1 MDKLPNV
8 EDGIPFTLCTFVKG
22 LIIMETT
29 YDIDL
34 NEKGFID
41 EPIDPSLDIV
51 EAIQQ
56 LKKDKNAVI
65 LAHYYQESEI
75 QDVADYIGDS
85 LGLSQQAAKTE
96 ADVIVFAGVHFM
108 AETAKILSPEKKVLL
123 PDLKAG
129 CSLSDSCPPHLF
141 AKFKEQYPDHLV
153 ITYVNCTAELKAL
166 SDIVC
171 TSSNA
176 VQIVESLPADQKI
189 IFGPDKNLG
198 DYVIK
203 KTGRDNIV
211 LWNGA
216 CMVHEIFSQE
226 KIDVLREEYPEAKLI
241 AHPECENHILVN
253 ADYIGSTSGLLKYT
267 KDNPATVF
275 IVATESGII
284 YQMQKANPD
293 KTFIPAPP
301 NNACACNDCPH
312 MKLNTLEKL
321 YNCMKYELPEVTLE
335 PDLIKKAQKPIERML
350 EISAHLGL

>member
-1 MDKLPNV
+1 
-8 EDGIPFTLCTFVKG
+8 
-22 LIIMETT
+22 METYT
-29 YDIDL
+29 EQL
-34 NEKGFID
+34 NAKGYID
-41 EPIDPSLDIV
+41 EAIDPTLDLV
-51 EAIQQ
+51 EEINK
-56 LKKDKNAVI
+56 LKKEKNAVI
-65 LAHYYQESEI
+65 LAHYYQDPEI
-75 QDVADYIGDS
+75 QDIADYIGDS
-85 LGLSQQAAKTE
+85 LGLSQEAAKTD
-96 ADVIVFAGVHFM
+96 ASIIVFAGVHFM
-108 AETAKILSPEKKVLL
+108 AETAKILSPDKKVLL

-198 DYVIK
+198 DYVKK
-203 KTGRDNIV
+203 KTGRDLV

-226 KIDVLREEYPEAKLI
+226 KIDKLRAQYPGAKFI
-241 AHPECENHILVN
+241 AHPECEEHILRQ
-253 ADYIGSTSGLLKYT
+253 ADYIGSTTGLLKYT
-267 KDNPATVF
+267 IDNQANTF

-284 YQMQKANPD
+284 HQMQKANPG
-293 KTFIPAPP
+293 KNFIPAPP

-321 YNCMKYELPEVTLE
+321 YNAMKYELPEI
-335 PDLIKKAQKPIERML
+335 DLPSRVIERARKPIERML
-350 EISAHLGL
+350 EISEQYGL